1 MSYEHNAN
9 AIKKKNDYSKQK
21 KNPNIYEKK
30 LVIHTICGDHLD
42 RLIL

>member
-9 AIKKKNDYSKQK
+9 AIKKENDYSKQ

-30 LVIHTICGDHLD
+30 TSYPHYMW
-42 RLIL
+42 